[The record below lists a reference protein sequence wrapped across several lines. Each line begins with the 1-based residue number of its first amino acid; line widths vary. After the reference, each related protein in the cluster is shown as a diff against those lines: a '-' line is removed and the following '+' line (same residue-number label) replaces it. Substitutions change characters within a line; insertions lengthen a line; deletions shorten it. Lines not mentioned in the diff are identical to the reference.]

1 MKTQKQLLTVSL
13 AIATILF
20 CACNKVDVSS
30 IVTEDAAVL
39 QIPSRERDATV
50 TPSDAAILAE
60 LFANSADGIAG
71 MATKVGT
78 KRSSKISS
86 SATVREDGQ
95 DLMYIFNY
103 EDGGWVIV
111 GSTREYYPILAY
123 SDKGK
128 FELQDDMG
136 PVDVWLDGTKVS
148 IKHAAELCDEEKDQ
162 MRSLWSH
169 YEDADLLAEKT
180 KAVRVQTKSA
190 GEDACWER
198 IETVQ
203 SLYGSEGWTFTSVS
217 AAEQF
222 FTDMG
227 LSSYYSD
234 ICYSASQNHSALN
247 ETVIGYRFP
256 AVNQVGPLLSTTWH
270 QYAPFNSQCPNQ
282 YPAGS
287 GVIAAAQVMK
297 YYEEPSYIPMLD
309 GTYIYWSDIP
319 DSPNTTPNKIPQLI
333 ARLGQIFY
341 ANYGSSVTITT
352 PANVEAG
359 LSNYYDVADKTPETS
374 YRTWIFNSHNPVIMY
389 GYKTSSPGAEPNLWV
404 CDGVRQAVYNQVQFF
419 TENQPYGAGSFTQGM
434 YTYTNPGLIGQP
446 VGTIIYTYYMKWGL
460 QGEAYNGWFSANY
473 NYSSPLNYNYN
484 KGVYGITPLSL

>member
-148 IKHAAELCDEEKDQ
+148 IKHAAELCD
-162 MRSLWSH
+162 
-169 YEDADLLAEKT
+169 
-180 KAVRVQTKSA
+180 
-190 GEDACWER
+190 
-198 IETVQ
+198 
-203 SLYGSEGWTFTSVS
+203 
-217 AAEQF
+217 
-222 FTDMG
+222 
-227 LSSYYSD
+227 
-234 ICYSASQNHSALN
+234 
-247 ETVIGYRFP
+247 
-256 AVNQVGPLLSTTWH
+256 
-270 QYAPFNSQCPNQ
+270 
-282 YPAGS
+282 
-287 GVIAAAQVMK
+287 
-297 YYEEPSYIPMLD
+297 
-309 GTYIYWSDIP
+309 
-319 DSPNTTPNKIPQLI
+319 
-333 ARLGQIFY
+333 
-341 ANYGSSVTITT
+341 
-352 PANVEAG
+352 
-359 LSNYYDVADKTPETS
+359 
-374 YRTWIFNSHNPVIMY
+374 
-389 GYKTSSPGAEPNLWV
+389 
-404 CDGVRQAVYNQVQFF
+404 
-419 TENQPYGAGSFTQGM
+419 
-434 YTYTNPGLIGQP
+434 
-446 VGTIIYTYYMKWGL
+446 
-460 QGEAYNGWFSANY
+460 
-473 NYSSPLNYNYN
+473 
-484 KGVYGITPLSL
+484 